1 MMIPNFINKI
11 KKSLF
16 KIAYV
21 TFLLAFCTTTK
32 AQHIPYLK
40 KGNNKTQLIVDNKP
54 FLMLA
59 GELSNSVSGSVEL
72 MSAGDNYIPRKVYA
86 MVNGSLGNDTAY
98 DMTYKGSV
106 WQQMTDLN
114 VNTVLAAVS
123 WQMIEPVEGQ
133 FDFSVVDAM
142 IEGAREKNL
151 KLIPLWFGSWKNG
164 MSGYAPLWL
173 KKDYI
178 RFPRTKIKDKGSVE
192 VVSTFSEEALKA
204 DAKAFAA
211 LMKHIKEVDSKH
223 RTVIMVQ
230 VENEVGILGDSRD
243 RSKVAERAFN
253 DPVPQKLMDYL
264 IKNKKTLV
272 GELDT
277 LWASTGYKKSGNWTE
292 VFGESVWT
300 DLVFTSWQYAT
311 YINHVAKKGKEAY
324 NLPMFVN
331 AWLEYPDRPN
341 PGGFPT
347 GGPLPRVMDVWKAAA
362 PDIDF
367 MSPDI
372 YGSNFVE
379 WCDRYTQQGDPLF
392 VPETWWNKPEYVAYM
407 LYAIGNYN
415 TLGVAP
421 FGIDRLDPE
430 AHQMLTEMYRAV
442 EYLSPQILES
452 QGDKN
457 KIRAFL
463 IDRDNPFVEFEMDDY
478 YVKARL
484 YSRRGKIKV
493 DEAHGLILKT
503 GKNTFTILGSRA
515 VVAFRPKNSNN
526 EKAGLGIVS
535 EYVYRDGKWKKG
547 RMLGGDETN
556 SGRGV
561 FLPVEGYG
569 IQETEIYTYK

>member
-1 MMIPNFINKI
+1 MKSPFIKNLKT
-11 KKSLF
+11 
-16 KIAYV
+16 IAFIV
-21 TFLLAFCTTTK
+21 FSFAFCAVTN

-40 KGNNKTQLIVDNKP
+40 KSSNKTQLIVDNKP
-54 FLMLA
+54 FLMLG
-59 GELSNSVSGSVEL
+59 GELSNSASGSIAL
-72 MSAGDNYIPRKVYA
+72 MSPGDKYVPRKTYA

-98 DMTYKGSV
+98 DMAYKGSI
-106 WQQMTDLN
+106 WQQMVDLN

-133 FDFSVVDAM
+133 FDFSIVDAM

-164 MSGYAPLWL
+164 MSGYVPLWL
-173 KKDYI
+173 KKDYK

-204 DAKAFAA
+204 DAKAFVA
-211 LMKHIKEVDSKH
+211 LMKHIKKVDSEH
-223 RTVIMVQ
+223 RTVVMVQ

-243 RSKVAERAFN
+243 RSKVAEKAFN
-253 DPVPQKLMDYL
+253 SPVPQKLMDYL
-264 IKNKKTLV
+264 IKNKKSLINDL
-272 GELDT
+272 ET
-277 LWASTGYKKSGNWTE
+277 LWASTGYKKSGSWTE
-292 VFGESVWT
+292 VFGAGVWT

-311 YINHVAKKGKEAY
+311 YMNHVAKKGKEAY

-331 AWLEYPDRPN
+331 AWLEYEDRPN

-347 GGPLPRVMDVWKAAA
+347 GGPLPRVMDVWKAGA

-379 WCDRYTQQGDPLF
+379 WCDRYTAKGDPLF
-392 VPETWWNKPEYVAYM
+392 VPETWWNKPEYVSYM

-430 AHQMLTEMYRAV
+430 EHQLLSEMYRAV
-442 EYLSPQILES
+442 DHLSPQILES

-463 IDRDNPFVEFEMDDY
+463 IDRDKPFVEFEMDDY

-503 GKNTFTILGSRA
+503 GTNEFTVLGSRA
-515 VVAFRPKNSNN
+515 VVSFRPKTSND
-526 EKAGLGIVS
+526 EKVGLGIVN
-535 EYVYRDGKWKKG
+535 EYVYMDGKWKKG
-547 RMLGGDETN
+547 RMLAGDETN
-556 SGRGV
+556 NGRGV

-569 IQETEIYTYK
+569 IQEAEVYKYK

>member
-1 MMIPNFINKI
+1 MRLNSLNKTNTNLVKAI
-11 KKSLF
+11 FTVLF
-16 KIAYV
+16 VALSSIV
-21 TFLLAFCTTTK
+21 T
-32 AQHIPYLK
+32 AQHVPFLK
-40 KGNNKTQLIVDNKP
+40 KENNKTQLIINNKP

-59 GELSNSVSGSVEL
+59 GELSNSASGSIEL
-72 MSAGDNYIPRKVYA
+72 MSPGDTYVPRKTYS

-98 DMTYKGSV
+98 DMNYTGSI
-106 WQQMTDLN
+106 WQQMVDLN

-133 FDFSVVDAM
+133 FNFSIVDAM

-173 KKDYI
+173 KKDYK
-178 RFPRTKIKDKGSVE
+178 RFPRTEIKDKGSVE
-192 VVSTFSEEALKA
+192 VVSTFSEEALNA
-204 DAKAFAA
+204 DAKAFSA
-211 LMKHIKEVDSKH
+211 LMKHIKEIDSEH

-230 VENEVGILGDSRD
+230 VENEVGILEDSRD
-243 RSKVAERAFN
+243 RSEIAEKAFN
-253 DPVPQKLMDYL
+253 SPVPKRLMDYL

-272 GELDT
+272 KDLDT
-277 LWASTGYKKSGNWTE
+277 LWASTGYKKSGTWTD
-292 VFGESVWT
+292 VFGSSIWT

-311 YINHVAKKGKEAY
+311 YMNHVTKKGKEEY

-331 AWLEYPDRPN
+331 AWLEYENRPN

-347 GGPLPRVMDVWKAAA
+347 GGPLPRVMDIWKAGA

-430 AHQMLTEMYRAV
+430 EHQMLSEMYRAV
-442 EYLSPQILES
+442 EYLSPEILKS

-463 IDRDNPFVEFEMDDY
+463 IDRDKPFVEFEMDNY
-478 YVKARL
+478 FVKARL
-484 YSRRGKIKV
+484 YSRRGEIKV
-493 DEAHGLILKT
+493 DDANGLILKT
-503 GKNTFTILGSRA
+503 GENKFIVLGSKA
-515 VVAFRPKNSNN
+515 VVSFRPKTSDN
-526 EKAGLGIVS
+526 EKAGLGIVN
-535 EYVYRDGKWKKG
+535 EYVYVDGKWKKG

-569 IQETEIYTYK
+569 IQEAEIYKYK